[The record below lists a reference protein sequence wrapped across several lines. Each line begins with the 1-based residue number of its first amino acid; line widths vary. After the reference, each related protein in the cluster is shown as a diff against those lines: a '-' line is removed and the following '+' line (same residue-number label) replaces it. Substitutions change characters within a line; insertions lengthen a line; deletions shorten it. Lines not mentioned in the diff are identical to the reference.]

1 MVQINLFDSFLWNLL
16 IFLLKQEK
24 FLIKRITELFGLIID
39 LFIFTLL
46 ISILSYSPNDPNFL
60 IKKTEKINNLLGYDG
75 SVVSDFLF
83 QSFGLITYLIPLTLF
98 FSGTNIFIKKNLI
111 IIIDNLFFSIIYII
125 FGTLFFSFF
134 KDQSFF

>member
-16 IFLLKQEK
+16 IFTKTRK
-24 FLIKRITELFGLIID
+24 FLIKRITELFGLII
-39 LFIFTLL
+39 IFLSLLLL

-83 QSFGLITYLIPLTLF
+83 QSLA
-98 FSGTNIFIKKNLI
+98 
-111 IIIDNLFFSIIYII
+111 
-125 FGTLFFSFF
+125 
-134 KDQSFF
+134 